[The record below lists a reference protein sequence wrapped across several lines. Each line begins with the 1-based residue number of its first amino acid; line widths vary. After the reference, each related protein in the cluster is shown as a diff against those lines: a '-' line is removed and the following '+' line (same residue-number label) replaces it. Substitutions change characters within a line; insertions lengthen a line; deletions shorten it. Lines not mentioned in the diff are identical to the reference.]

1 MEEVRKEPTD
11 FDISEHTIKTAENM
25 FNLMVQLANHIKV
38 IEAEN
43 LELREKVANGT
54 K

>member
-1 MEEVRKEPTD
+1 
-11 FDISEHTIKTAENM
+11 
-25 FNLMVQLANHIKV
+25 MVQLANHIKV

-54 K
+54 KWNWAKAV